1 MLEKIIF
8 NTKAAVMKKTSY
20 FQVGDIILI
29 PSNLT
34 DTKKAKKAQI
44 IQITDRLIVVE
55 YMRSKLK
62 ESFLRVQ
69 MTDAKILISAN
80 DLSASK

>member
-20 FQVGDIILI
+20 FQEGDIILI

-69 MTDAKILISAN
+69 MTDVKILISA
-80 DLSASK
+80 K

>member
-20 FQVGDIILI
+20 FQEGDIILI